1 VESILFG
8 HERGA
13 FTGASDRH
21 VGKFAEADGGTLF
34 LDEVGELPLPAQ
46 VKLLRALQEGEIE
59 PVGARKSMQINV
71 RVISATNRNLISDVK
86 SGRFRE
92 DLFYRLHV
100 FPLSVPPLRARP
112 EDIPDLVRHF
122 LVRFC
127 AEEGK
132 AVKAVSAEAMA
143 LLKNARWPGNVR
155 QLENAVFRA
164 VVLADGEEIGPQEFP
179 QIATR
184 ESASDT
190 PAPLVPDDGGPRI
203 NSDQSLLIEA
213 APQFAPD
220 RLALLDGA
228 AQIRSLDE
236 LEAEII
242 RFAIAHYRGQ
252 MSEVARRL
260 RIGRSTLYR
269 KLEALQLSEENRR
282 GISDHV
288 AAE

>member
-1 VESILFG
+1 
-8 HERGA
+8 
-13 FTGASDRH
+13 
-21 VGKFAEADGGTLF
+21 
-34 LDEVGELPLPAQ
+34 GELPPAAQ

-59 PVGARKSMQINV
+59 PIGARRSLPVDV
-71 RVISATNRNLISDVK
+71 RVISATNRNLIADVK

-100 FPLSVPPLRARP
+100 FPISVPPLRERP

-132 AVKAVSAEAMA
+132 TVKAVSGEAMA
-143 LLKNARWPGNVR
+143 LLNHARWPGNVR

-164 VVLADGEEIGPQEFP
+164 VVLADGEEIGVQEFP
-179 QIATR
+179 QIAAR
-184 ESASDT
+184 DSVVNASDAAT
-190 PAPLVPDDGGPRI
+190 LVPD
-203 NSDQSLLIEA
+203 EA
-213 APQFAPD
+213 AARGGSDLALVVDPTPSFAPD

-228 AQIRSLDE
+228 HIRPLDE

-269 KLEALQLSEENRR
+269 KLEGLESPGQIPEGGN
-282 GISDHV
+282 DPV
-288 AAE
+288 AAG